1 MPDREQTVFVV
12 DDDADVLHAISVLL
26 STAGLTTRTFQ
37 SASAFLD
44 AYDPEQKG
52 CLILD
57 IRMPDMDGLQ
67 LQSLLKKRDETLP
80 IIFITGHGTVPTA
93 VQAIKDGAL
102 EFLQKPFR
110 DSELLDSIY
119 RAMAVNRE
127 RRRAAI
133 LRQDIER
140 RLGSLTKRESQVME
154 LMVAG
159 DTNKVIARKLNISP
173 RTVEIHRTRVMEKM
187 CCETLAQ
194 LVHVTLKR
202 D

>member
-1 MPDREQTVFVV
+1 
-12 DDDADVLHAISVLL
+12 
-26 STAGLTTRTFQ
+26 
-37 SASAFLD
+37 
-44 AYDPEQKG
+44 
-52 CLILD
+52 
-57 IRMPDMDGLQ
+57 MPDMDGLQ

-110 DSELLDSIY
+110 DSELLDCIY

>member
-1 MPDREQTVFVV
+1 
-12 DDDADVLHAISVLL
+12 
-26 STAGLTTRTFQ
+26 
-37 SASAFLD
+37 
-44 AYDPEQKG
+44 
-52 CLILD
+52 
-57 IRMPDMDGLQ
+57 
-67 LQSLLKKRDETLP
+67 
-80 IIFITGHGTVPTA
+80 
-93 VQAIKDGAL
+93 
-102 EFLQKPFR
+102 
-110 DSELLDSIY
+110 
-119 RAMAVNRE
+119 MAVNRE

-133 LRQDIER
+133 LRQDVDR

>member
-133 LRQDIER
+133 LRQDVDR